1 MTLNIE
7 WTNPPDPRPSH
18 HVTAELD
25 QAAATIA
32 TRPGE
37 WARLWTGIPTST
49 AEARVT
55 LLRNRD
61 PRIRARVVTNGCDT
75 ADLYATIPA
84 PAAIRIA
91 YDPRF
96 FELPARMAEDQ
107 GA

>member
-7 WTNPPDPRPSH
+7 WTNPPDPRPSP

-25 QAAATIA
+25 HAAATIA

-49 AEARVT
+49 AKARVN

-61 PRIRARVVTNGCDT
+61 PRIKARVAASGCGA

-84 PAAIRIA
+84 PAAIRA
-91 YDPRF
+91 T
-96 FELPARMAEDQ
+96 A
-107 GA
+107 